1 MKLLRS
7 AFVAGLAAVG
17 FAGAAHAGTDVH
29 LSIGLG
35 APGPVYVAPPPVY
48 YAPPPPPVYYV
59 RPAPVYYES
68 YVYAPV
74 YPRHKHKH
82 KNKHRARFGAPVYV
96 Y

>member
-7 AFVAGLAAVG
+7 AFVAGLAVAG
-17 FAGAAHAGTDVH
+17 LAGAAHAGTDVH

-35 APGPVYVAPPPVY
+35 VPGPVYVAPAPVY
-48 YAPPPPPVYYV
+48 VAPPPPVYYV

-68 YVYAPV
+68 YVYTPV

-82 KNKHRARFGAPVYV
+82 KHKHHRARFGAPVYV